1 MYGGVEDA
9 GLGGH
14 YVMKQGNWWESFY
27 SNPSESMVIQI
38 MVGKIK
44 GCEKKDHEFFY
55 HEYILRKDST
65 ESAKQLN

>member
-1 MYGGVEDA
+1 
-9 GLGGH
+9 
-14 YVMKQGNWWESFY
+14 
-27 SNPSESMVIQI
+27 MVIQI